1 MNNAL
6 RLNRWLVPQYLSES
20 FNAIV
25 CYVTLHMRN
34 IHFRNNY
41 LFIFQVRRIM
51 PGSVSEADG
60 RIQVGDLIY
69 SVNGNVM
76 KDLSHP
82 AALQILKHSGTS
94 VKIVVF
100 RDKKEDIRL
109 EQEKLAKT
117 SRNGSEH
124 VGIQFDKAPRPP
136 RLTKRES
143 RDALIPGSIGTESR
157 SQASN
162 QNRPILIR
170 HSTIDSISSEAA
182 SSMGIPH
189 LEDGKTIT
197 PRVRKLDLAQQTAT
211 TLTAVQEDR
220 EGASQKLR
228 KATSM
233 ELSNQKKLMKDF
245 QKWHSESMD
254 STASSRH
261 AKSLDEHSAQIN
273 SEAPARRS
281 SKTDD
286 DDDDDDSDFDEGRKE
301 PLQLNAS
308 LLTFGHRSETQA
320 FVIEYQ
326 RMFKGL
332 GIKVMLDEDE
342 VMITEV
348 TPSGLVGKD
357 GNIR

>member
-1 MNNAL
+1 
-6 RLNRWLVPQYLSES
+6 
-20 FNAIV
+20 
-25 CYVTLHMRN
+25 
-34 IHFRNNY
+34 
-41 LFIFQVRRIM
+41 M

-100 RDKKEDIRL
+100 RDKEEDIRL

-117 SRNGSEH
+117 TRNGSEH
-124 VGIQFDKAPRPP
+124 IGMQFDKAPRPP

-157 SQASN
+157 SQPSY

-189 LEDGKTIT
+189 LEDGKPIT
-197 PRVRKLDLAQQTAT
+197 PRVRKLDLAQQNAT

-233 ELSNQKKLMKDF
+233 ELNKQKKLMKDF

-254 STASSRH
+254 STASLKHSR
-261 AKSLDEHSAQIN
+261 SLDKDDAQIN
-273 SEAPARRS
+273 AGAPARQS
-281 SKTDD
+281 DD
-286 DDDDDDSDFDEGRKE
+286 DDDDDDNDNDSDFDEGRKQ

-308 LLTFGHRSETQA
+308 LLTFGCRSETQA

-348 TPSGLVGKD
+348 TSSGLVGKD
-357 GNIR
+357 RNIR

>member
-1 MNNAL
+1 MASSPIFG
-6 RLNRWLVPQYLSES
+6 RVYS
-20 FNAIV
+20 AIV
-25 CYVTLHMRN
+25 SYVTLYIRN
-34 IHFRNNY
+34 IHFGNNY

-100 RDKKEDIRL
+100 RDKEEDIRL

-117 SRNGSEH
+117 TRNGSEH

-157 SQASN
+157 SQSSN

-189 LEDGKTIT
+189 LEDGKPIT

-233 ELSNQKKLMKDF
+233 ELRNQKKLIKDF

-254 STASSRH
+254 STASSKH
-261 AKSLDEHSAQIN
+261 ARSLDEDGAQIN
-273 SEAPARRS
+273 AGTPARRS
-281 SKTDD
+281 SKTNDDD

-348 TPSGLVGKD
+348 TSSGLVGKD

>member
-1 MNNAL
+1 
-6 RLNRWLVPQYLSES
+6 
-20 FNAIV
+20 
-25 CYVTLHMRN
+25 
-34 IHFRNNY
+34 
-41 LFIFQVRRIM
+41 
-51 PGSVSEADG
+51 
-60 RIQVGDLIY
+60 
-69 SVNGNVM
+69 M

-100 RDKKEDIRL
+100 RDKEEDIRL
-109 EQEKLAKT
+109 EEEKLAKAT
-117 SRNGSEH
+117 RNGSEH
-124 VGIQFDKAPRPP
+124 IGIQFDKAPQPP

-143 RDALIPGSIGTESR
+143 RDALIPGSVGTESR
-157 SQASN
+157 SQLSN
-162 QNRPILIR
+162 QSRPILIR

-189 LEDGKTIT
+189 LEDGKPIA
-197 PRVRKLDLAQQTAT
+197 PRVRKLDLAQKNAT
-211 TLTAVQEDR
+211 SLTAVQEDR

-254 STASSRH
+254 STASSKH
-261 AKSLDEHSAQIN
+261 ARTFDEDDAQVN
-273 SEAPARRS
+273 PDAPARRF

-286 DDDDDDSDFDEGRKE
+286 DDDDDDYSDFDEGKKE
-301 PLQLNAS
+301 QLQLNAS

-342 VMITEV
+342 IMITEV
-348 TPSGLVGKD
+348 TSSGLVGKD